1 MIIDYTLYTHSY
13 IMILKWSQRM
23 DDSSNQNNL
32 RPLQADKC
40 FVNFNIIIY
49 SLHVSFL
56 GYTKQIFTLQILVSE
71 WTLSKLYYYVLY
83 THTLMSTTRP
93 LLILYSLCGWWY
105 VSSLFKE
112 QINYDTGICYDNVH
126 TAVYSWLIVYSR
138 YRSTTCSDRWVLW
151 TGEVSYLWV
160 HA

>member
-1 MIIDYTLYTHSY
+1 
-13 IMILKWSQRM
+13 M
-23 DDSSNQNNL
+23 DDSSNQNNF

-56 GYTKQIFTLQILVSE
+56 GYTKQIFTLQILVLE

-93 LLILYSLCGWWY
+93 LLILYSLCDWWY

-138 YRSTTCSDRWVLW
+138 YRSTTCSDPVGIVDWRDVLF
-151 TGEVSYLWV
+151 VSACLDLV
-160 HA
+160 FSFNNSQQNSNTLKE